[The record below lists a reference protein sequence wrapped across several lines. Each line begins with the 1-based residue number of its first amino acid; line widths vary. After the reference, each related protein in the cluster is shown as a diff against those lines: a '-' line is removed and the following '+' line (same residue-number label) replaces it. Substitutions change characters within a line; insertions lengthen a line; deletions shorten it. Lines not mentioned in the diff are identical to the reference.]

1 MDTGNKML
9 FQVAGSG
16 WFWPAS
22 SPKARSV
29 SQTMS
34 PSASKGDEIAR
45 NQSVGFVLRIQPVDA
60 TGGYCAVA
68 DIPDYPPSEI
78 TSSY

>member
-1 MDTGNKML
+1 
-9 FQVAGSG
+9 
-16 WFWPAS
+16 
-22 SPKARSV
+22 
-29 SQTMS
+29 MS
-34 PSASKGDEIAR
+34 PLASKGDEIAR

-78 TSSY
+78 TSSYSSWEENHEVDGDSPVVG

>member
-1 MDTGNKML
+1 MRRMAAMVVMEL
-9 FQVAGSG
+9 VAS
-16 WFWPAS
+16 AS
-22 SPKARSV
+22 IGDISQSPESV
-29 SQTMS
+29 S
-34 PSASKGDEIAR
+34 
-45 NQSVGFVLRIQPVDA
+45 FVLRIQPVDA